1 MLNRSTIAVRA
12 GVVLIIAVLALAG
25 CGLLN
30 QTSGGG
36 TAPDVAEGA
45 VLGQIVTAK
54 SIGDHNAP
62 VDQASTFSAAQ
73 GRIYVVAE
81 AQQIDPGT
89 TMFARW
95 SRDGQPFEDSELL
108 KANQAYQDTY
118 IEFHLEPVS
127 GNFDPG
133 QYKVQI
139 FVNGNPSKEA
149 AFSVQ

>member
-1 MLNRSTIAVRA
+1 MLNRITSTMRV
-12 GVVLIIAVLALAG
+12 GLVLSIMALSLAG

-30 QTSGGG
+30 QTSDSG
-36 TAPDVAEGA
+36 TAPDAAQGA
-45 VLGQIVTAK
+45 VLGQVVTAAN
-54 SIGDHNAP
+54 IGDHNAP
-62 VDQASTFSAAQ
+62 VNPASSFSASQ
-73 GRIYVVAE
+73 DRIYVVAE
-81 AQQIDPGT
+81 AQQIDQGT

-95 SRDGQPFEDSELL
+95 SRDGQPFEDSELV
-108 KANQAYQDTY
+108 KANQAYQDTF